1 MSEKIYKEAMDFESS
16 VKYMIEQSNKKAWLI
31 TFISVFI
38 TIISIIALCL
48 LTPLKTVEPY
58 VIRVD
63 NITGMVDIISTLN
76 EKEISSN
83 EALDKYFV
91 SKYIKARE
99 GYYYDMLNQDYIL
112 VQLLSSNEVSQAYR
126 KIYEGD
132 NARDLKLGNST
143 QIEVSIISIVLNESN
158 GVKTATAR
166 INLTNKNKN
175 SMAQNTSTQVI
186 TLSYEYQVAQVDEEN
201 RLLNPLG
208 FKVTNYRVD
217 EEIRRWVLIKSLS

>member
-1 MSEKIYKEAMDFESS
+1 MSEKMYKEAMDFESS

-38 TIISIIALCL
+38 TIISIIAVCL

-63 NITGMVDIISTLN
+63 NVTGMVDIISTLN

>member
-1 MSEKIYKEAMDFESS
+1 MNEKIYKEAMDFESS

-38 TIISIIALCL
+38 TIISIIAVCL

>member
-217 EEIRRWVLIKSLS
+217 EEIRR

>member
-38 TIISIIALCL
+38 TIISIIAVCL

>member
-1 MSEKIYKEAMDFESS
+1 MNEKIYKEAMDFESS

-38 TIISIIALCL
+38 TIISIIAVCL

-217 EEIRRWVLIKSLS
+217 EEIRR

>member
-1 MSEKIYKEAMDFESS
+1 MSEKMYKEAMDFESS

-38 TIISIIALCL
+38 TIISIIAVCL

-63 NITGMVDIISTLN
+63 NVTGMVDIISTLN

-217 EEIRRWVLIKSLS
+217 EEIRR

>member
-38 TIISIIALCL
+38 TIISIIAVCL

-217 EEIRRWVLIKSLS
+217 EEIRR

>member
-38 TIISIIALCL
+38 TILSIIALCL

-63 NITGMVDIISTLN
+63 NTTGMVDIISILN
-76 EKEISSN
+76 EKEVSSN

-186 TLSYEYQVAQVDEEN
+186 TLSYEYQVAQVNEEN
-201 RLLNPLG
+201 RILNPLG

-217 EEIRRWVLIKSLS
+217 EEISR

>member
-31 TFISVFI
+31 AFISVFI
-38 TIISIIALCL
+38 TIISIIAVCL